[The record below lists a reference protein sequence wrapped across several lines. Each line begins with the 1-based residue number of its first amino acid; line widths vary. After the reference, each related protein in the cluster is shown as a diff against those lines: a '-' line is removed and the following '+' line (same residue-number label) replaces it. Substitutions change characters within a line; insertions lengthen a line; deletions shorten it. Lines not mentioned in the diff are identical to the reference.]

1 MRWILVYTWVRKLS
15 FLSSEDSGDLRAP
28 AAVKVSLAPVSFLR
42 HTESWC
48 EHG

>member
-1 MRWILVYTWVRKLS
+1 MRWILVYTRVRELG

-28 AAVKVSLAPVSFLR
+28 AAVKVSLAVCFLR